1 MPYNIN
7 RYNGALVATVEDGT
21 VDNTLDI
28 KLIGRNYAGYGEVQ
42 NENFVHLL
50 ENFAGTSEPPKK
62 VSGQIWFDS
71 TNKKLK
77 FYDGTKFRTTGGA
90 EIGISQPSGLTTGD
104 FWFNTQTNQ
113 LYAWT
118 NNNSFVLVGPQAVES
133 AGTTELKSVS
143 VTDIGGTTHP
153 IVRAIINNKTVFI
166 ISNSE
171 FQIPDNT
178 IEGFKLIK
186 KGITLVDTIKTNTS
200 DPDYGVTSSEYRFWG
215 TTGSSLKLLDNT
227 GKSYTPD
234 DFIKA
239 ANPNFIDLVSFS
251 NNGIKF
257 GGIQGKVKL
266 YIDNNNPTLES
277 ELDNASIVFK
287 TKVGGD
293 AILKTPMILNGN
305 DILPGSTVTSLG
317 KNSPTQKFAS
327 VYAIDFYGSLRGT
340 ADQSDKVN
348 SGGTYVSGSINATA
362 NTLATRDNLGRITA
376 TQFVGP
382 ATTAISLQGGVA
394 GSIPFQQ
401 APGTTTFI
409 NIGNANEVLTVDAG
423 GQLDWQPITNLVNAG
438 NATKIQVSTANI
450 TNQDFYVTFT
460 SGTSGF
466 QDLNVDA
473 NALTYN
479 PNTNTLVTE
488 NFKGKAS
495 SAVYADL
502 AEKYLA
508 DKEYQEGTVL
518 VVGGDKEVTA
528 SSYGQ
533 RAIGV
538 VSMKPAYLMNTEL
551 EGGTAVAL
559 KGRVPVMVV
568 GPVNKGNKLVAGDN
582 GTAQAILTTSPDVF
596 AIALESSKNH
606 GVKIIECVIL

>member
-153 IVRAIINNKTVFI
+153 IVRAIVNNKTVFI

-438 NATKIQVSTANI
+438 NATKIQVTTANI

-508 DKEYQEGTVL
+508 DKEYNEGTVL

-596 AIALESSKNH
+596 AIALESSKDP
-606 GVKIIECVIL
+606 GVKIVECVIL